1 MSYFFHHP
9 HKAGNLKFC
18 RPVVFF
24 YKGEEPKKK
33 EDWLDGVGG
42 WPTSFWDG
50 LVRDSMKNNGS
61 KTEFFGGVH
70 VYSEDFLRAVIHQGG
85 KLASSFL
92 NT

>member
-1 MSYFFHHP
+1 
-9 HKAGNLKFC
+9 
-18 RPVVFF
+18 
-24 YKGEEPKKK
+24 
-33 EDWLDGVGG
+33 
-42 WPTSFWDG
+42 
-50 LVRDSMKNNGS
+50 MKNNGS